1 MALNLDGWGE
11 GDFENDHGLD
21 SSCPEEDDMDRV
33 HILDD
38 LGINK
43 NTEIKSLFRNIYNT
57 CTVFVF
63 GPGIWASKFGIQL
76 NIYEVCSHESLSILN
91 YINKRI

>member
-1 MALNLDGWGE
+1 MTLNLDGWGE
-11 GDFENDHGLD
+11 GDSENDHGLD

-43 NTEIKSLFRNIYNT
+43 NTEIKSLFRNIY
-57 CTVFVF
+57 
-63 GPGIWASKFGIQL
+63 I
-76 NIYEVCSHESLSILN
+76 
-91 YINKRI
+91 